1 MPALVLFVVAL
12 VADVIPLCQFISFC
26 RLSCHVGSAL
36 QLGRNCVM
44 SGLIFVHSAKAI
56 GGILLLRHTKF

>member
-1 MPALVLFVVAL
+1 MPALVLFVGAL
-12 VADVIPLCQFISFC
+12 VADVTPLCQFISLC

-44 SGLIFVHSAKAI
+44 SELIFARSVKAI